1 MKNYKEIKLNGISI
15 PEKYIKPSLTEN
27 LNYINDTVSH
37 IEINRIYGAGDMMYQ
52 VIAKAHTINAVTG
65 EKAFVTWAVQEAAD
79 LETAVQKAK
88 DELQNRIV
96 VGMPVFH
103 YASPDENIKNITE
116 Y

>member
-37 IEINRIYGAGDMMYQ
+37 IEINRIYGAGDIMYQ
-52 VIAKAHTINAVTG
+52 VIAKALTMNVVTG
-65 EKAFVTWAVQEAAD
+65 EKGFVIWAVQEGAD

-88 DELQNRIV
+88 DELKNRIV
-96 VGMPVFH
+96 WGSPVLQ

>member
-1 MKNYKEIKLNGISI
+1 MSNKEIKLNGISI
-15 PEKYIKPSLTEN
+15 PEKYIKPSLTDN
-27 LNYINDTVSH
+27 LKYINDTVSH
-37 IEINRIYGAGDMMYQ
+37 IEINRIYGAGPIMYQ
-52 VIAKAHTINAVTG
+52 VVCKAKTINVITG
-65 EKAFVTWAVQEAAD
+65 NKSFVTWAVQEGAD

>member
-1 MKNYKEIKLNGISI
+1 MNNYKEIKLNGISI

-88 DELQNRIV
+88 DELQNRIAL
-96 VGMPVFH
+96 GMPVFH
-103 YASPDENIKNITE
+103 YASPDADIKNLTE